1 MISARIQGIFRAN
14 LACRKIY
21 ISYYKRHLKE
31 DTFAAKPMCLSCDS
45 SIFRFCL
52 INFRWCYQSSIG
64 ILIFALSGLYVLLF
78 AAVRSANMLRIIRSV
93 ITDKALAR
101 LGFCCQS
108 VRGSFFFNLA
118 PWIQAIVRMIDRRR
132 AICRRLELK
141 SAIALGVQVIH
152 GKFWRLAPRDTARA
166 IKWRYTSRLF
176 LVIDSLRSG
185 PRNRCISNV
194 SFFIRHF
201 CKFCV

>member
-1 MISARIQGIFRAN
+1 MYTMISTRLQRILRAIPT
-14 LACRKIY
+14 CTKITLSSFICS
-21 ISYYKRHLKE
+21 ISHIKLYLKE
-31 DTFAAKPMCLSCDS
+31 DIFETKLTWNLSCDS

-52 INFRWCYQSSIG
+52 INFRWCYQSTIG

-118 PWIQAIVRMIDRRR
+118 P
-132 AICRRLELK
+132 
-141 SAIALGVQVIH
+141 
-152 GKFWRLAPRDTARA
+152 
-166 IKWRYTSRLF
+166 
-176 LVIDSLRSG
+176 
-185 PRNRCISNV
+185 
-194 SFFIRHF
+194 
-201 CKFCV
+201 